1 MKPLTMLTDFDLLSK
16 RICFLISLE
25 NSFSAFHV
33 LRLFL
38 GSLLFLSSGDW
49 IQIEILAQTG
59 LVFISLRVYFVFV
72 PFVELNCCGYQ
83 QLSFHFLS
91 VLARASAS

>member
-1 MKPLTMLTDFDLLSK
+1 MKPVTMLTDFDLLSK
-16 RICFLISLE
+16 RICFVIQLE

-59 LVFISLRVYFVFV
+59 LVFISFACLLCF
-72 PFVELNCCGYQ
+72 C
-83 QLSFHFLS
+83 SFC
-91 VLARASAS
+91 